1 MRLSLFCIE
10 NVHNLN
16 TACFQVI
23 GNQRAVTAPPNRFCT
38 HDRGRSYLVRKIEKA
53 LNASAKF
60 FGFHVIGITAKRSVA
75 PSRVV
80 RILLCFSSAAQ
91 FREMFVANSVFC
103 E

>member
-1 MRLSLFCIE
+1 MRLSLFGIE

-38 HDRGRSYLVRKIEKA
+38 HDRSRPHLVRNVEKTF
-53 LNASAKF
+53 NACAKF
-60 FGFHVIGITAKRSVA
+60 FGFHVIGISAKRSVA
-75 PSRVV
+75 PGRVV
-80 RILLCFSSAAQ
+80 RILSCFSSAAQ
-91 FREMFVANSVFC
+91 FWEMVVANSVFC